1 MPLLNVKDAAD
12 FKLAVAWLLAALRS
26 VGPYPVLVLLGEQGT
41 AKSTFARIMRSLVD
55 PNVAPL
61 RSPPKD
67 EDDLIVAARNGHVI
81 SFDNVS
87 RLPDWISDALC
98 RLATGGGFGNRELY
112 TNQDEI
118 LFNGTRPFIL
128 NGIESFVT
136 RGDLS
141 ERSLILAL
149 EPIPDR
155 QRKTEAA
162 VMADFEEV
170 RPKVLGVLLDAV
182 ASGIKN
188 LDSTKLD
195 SAPRM
200 ADFAHWASACEPG
213 CGWKAGDFMAA
224 YNANRTSTNEGV
236 IEADLVATA
245 VVALMVV
252 SQNEPNEWSGT
263 ASELL
268 HELRAIVGEEQAKSR
283 NWPRAANTLSNR
295 LTRVAPSLRKIGI
308 TIDKDKEGH
317 KRHRIIKL
325 TYNQSPADTGKPS
338 SASPAE
344 PDKSNKS
351 ASGNGSDADNAADH
365 EAGAGDAIVRTNQ
378 LTANDKTD
386 ADGADDTPHRVV
398 CRHCGK
404 GGDAADPLLEISV
417 AGDVYAA
424 HRSCADA
431 SCGR

>member
-1 MPLLNVKDAAD
+1 
-12 FKLAVAWLLAALRS
+12 
-26 VGPYPVLVLLGEQGT
+26 
-41 AKSTFARIMRSLVD
+41 
-55 PNVAPL
+55 
-61 RSPPKD
+61 
-67 EDDLIVAARNGHVI
+67 
-81 SFDNVS
+81 
-87 RLPDWISDALC
+87 
-98 RLATGGGFGNRELY
+98 
-112 TNQDEI
+112 
-118 LFNGTRPFIL
+118 
-128 NGIESFVT
+128 
-136 RGDLS
+136 
-141 ERSLILAL
+141 
-149 EPIPDR
+149 
-155 QRKTEAA
+155 
-162 VMADFEEV
+162 
-170 RPKVLGVLLDAV
+170 
-182 ASGIKN
+182 
-188 LDSTKLD
+188 
-195 SAPRM
+195 
-200 ADFAHWASACEPG
+200 
-213 CGWKAGDFMAA
+213 
-224 YNANRTSTNEGV
+224 
-236 IEADLVATA
+236 
-245 VVALMVV
+245 V

-351 ASGNGSDADNAADH
+351 ASGNGSD
-365 EAGAGDAIVRTNQ
+365 
-378 LTANDKTD
+378 KTD